1 MHDLRGMAEN
11 NANVLRRKF
20 LSRDTLFSA
29 AAIYDTLY
37 KDPETGIVP
46 ATFQVNRLILNALC
60 KF

>member
-29 AAIYDTLY
+29 AAIYETLY
-37 KDPETGIVP
+37 KDPETGVVP
-46 ATFQVNRLILNALC
+46 ATFQVIRILES
-60 KF
+60 